1 MKKIIF
7 LGWLALFLVPTAWA
21 QEKLEAPVWNV
32 GDKWVFTRGNIEVVD
47 ADQDSYTVKL
57 SKDLG
62 PVEKKRLEKMV
73 FDKSSLNKTYMVKD
87 GKRERFTLGHRRIL
101 NFPISLEQEWKDTFS
116 AKAVV
121 GPAKGTLFNYKETF
135 KVVGWENVKV
145 QAGTF
150 KAIKLEYF
158 QESSSGRSG
167 TAFYWYAPEVKYFV
181 KCEYEQKLWKGA
193 ASWEL
198 ASFKL
203 KE

>member
-1 MKKIIF
+1 MRKMTI
-7 LGWLALFLVPTAWA
+7 LGWLILFLPAMGFA
-21 QEKLEAPVWNV
+21 QEKIEAPVWKV
-32 GDKWVFTRGNIEVVD
+32 GDKWVFTQGNIEVVD
-47 ADQDSYTVKL
+47 ADQNSYTVKL
-57 SKDLG
+57 SEDLG
-62 PVEKKRLEKMV
+62 AVEKKRLEKMV
-73 FDKSSLNKTYMVKD
+73 FDKSSLNKTYIVKD

-101 NFPISLEQEWKDTFS
+101 NFPISLGQEWKDTFS

-121 GPAKGTLFNYKETF
+121 GPAKGTPFNYKETV

-167 TAFYWYAPEVKYFV
+167 KAFYWYAPEVKYFV
-181 KCEYEQKLWKGA
+181 KCEYDQNLWRGA
-193 ASWEL
+193 ANWEL

-203 KE
+203 Q